1 MYRSGDLARWRADGV
16 LEFLGRADQQVKLR
30 GFRIEPGEI
39 EAALVGAGGVAQAA
53 VIAREDGPGH
63 KRLVAYVVGSAA
75 AAVDVAGLRGA
86 VAARLPDYMVPSAF
100 VVLDRLPLTANGKLD
115 RGRLPAPEVTVGSAH
130 RAPRSPQ
137 EEVLC
142 GLFAEVLGLE
152 RVGIDD
158 NFFALGGD
166 SIMSIQLVSR
176 ARTAGLLITPRA
188 VFQHQSVAALAQSA
202 TLADARAA
210 AAPDLATGS
219 LPATPIMRW
228 LLEQDGPLD
237 RFSQAMLLQVPAG
250 LREEHLIE
258 ALQAV
263 LDHHDALRLR
273 LVSPSPPSAAAL
285 AIAAAGTIA
294 ARTCLRRIDVCGLGE
309 EALRVAIGREARA
322 AELRLAPLAGVM
334 VQAVWFDAGVREA
347 GRLLLS
353 IHHLAVDGVS
363 WRILVPDL
371 AAAWAAIAEGRAP
384 ARAARGTSFR
394 RWAHQL
400 AAAAQDAGR
409 ERELAL
415 WSGMLGAPSLS
426 LFDGELD
433 RVRDV
438 AGTAGHLTLSL
449 PAAITGALL
458 TRVPAAFHGGIN
470 EVLLTGLVVA
480 VADWCRRRGRGG
492 GPAVLLDLEGHGREE
507 VFGDVDLSRT
517 VGWFTSVFP
526 VRLDPGALDLEEA
539 LAGGAALGRALK
551 LIKEQLR
558 ALPDHG
564 LGYGLL
570 RYLNVGTASVLRDLA
585 VPQMGFNY
593 LGRFAAGGDWS
604 GAGEAVGGG
613 GDPAMP
619 LAHALE
625 VNALTRDDGAG
636 ATLTARWSFAPAL
649 VSEAAVRDLAQSW
662 FRALEAL
669 VRHVEQPGAGGRSPC
684 DLPLAG
690 LTQGEIE
697 LLERRYPPIED
708 VLPLSP
714 LQEGLLFHAL
724 YDGRGPDVYTV
735 QLVLA
740 LAGPLHGATLQAA
753 LEALL
758 QRHASLRAC
767 FAHEQLEHPVAVIVP
782 RVEASLRSIDLSLL
796 DDAVREERLARI
808 LREDRAERFDLAAAP
823 LIRFAVIRL
832 SAQDHRLVIT
842 NHHIL
847 MDGWSMPVLVQELL
861 TLYARGGDPGTL
873 PRVTPY
879 RDYLAWLAGQDR
891 VAARA
896 AWRDALAGLEG
907 GTHLAPPARGRVAV
921 APERITLALSEP
933 LSAALIRQARLA
945 GLTLN
950 TLIQGAWAILLGRLS
965 GRADV
970 VFGVT
975 VAGRPPE
982 IPGIE
987 RMIGLFI
994 NTLPLRL
1001 RLPPSLSLIA
1011 LLRELQERQS
1021 QLMAHQH
1028 LGLAEIQGL
1037 AGVGELF
1044 DTLVV
1049 FENYP
1054 VERGRLE
1061 TAAGDLRLSE
1071 IEGHDGAHYPLNL
1084 AVIPGERLTLRL
1096 DYRPDLFDRASMEAM
1111 AARLQR
1117 LVAAAVAAPD
1127 RALGSLD
1134 ILSAAERRTI
1144 LVEWNDTAR
1153 AIAPATL
1160 PQLFAAQVARS
1171 PAAVAVVYEDRAL
1184 SYRELDARSSRLA
1197 HHLRGLG
1204 VGPEVVVGLCLER
1217 SPEMMVGLLGIL
1229 KAGGAYLPLDPDYP
1243 AERLAFMLADAG
1255 AAVLVTQAALLAR
1268 LPAHAAATVRLDA
1281 DWPAIAR
1288 HPEHAPDLTLDPPIT
1303 AYVIYTS
1310 GSTGAPKGVSVTHH
1324 NVVRLV
1330 TGTNYVELSADD
1342 VVLQMAPL
1350 SFDASTFEIWGAL
1363 LNGARLLVYPAEPF
1377 DLATL
1382 ARTGGARRGERAV
1395 ADGSA
1400 VPSGGGRGCCGD
1412 CRCTSA
1418 AGGRRRAVG
1427 GACAADAGGAW
1438 RRPLDQRVWADRG
1451 DDVQCLLCCER
1462 RERLEDSV
1470 PIGRPI
1476 ANTRVYVL
1484 DGWLEPVAA
1493 GVCGELYIAGAGLA
1507 RGYLGRRGLSAE
1519 RFVADPYGG
1528 CGSRMYR
1535 SGDLARWRA
1544 DGVLEFLGRADQ
1556 QVKLRGFRIEPG
1568 EIEAALVGAGGVAQA
1583 AVIAREDGPGHKRLV
1598 AYVVGSAAAA
1608 VDVAGLRGAVAA
1620 RLPDYMVPSA
1630 FVVLDRL
1637 PLTANGKL
1645 DRGRL
1650 PAPRLRWG
1658 ARIVR
1663 RAARRRR
1670 FCAGCLPRYWGWSGS
1685 ASTTTSL
1692 RSGVIR
1698 CWRRG

>member
-1 MYRSGDLARWRADGV
+1 MALAAVSAWKVPVVNLYGPTETTIQVTSHLVDEGDLYRPSVPIGRPIANTRVYVLDGWLQPVAAGVCGELYIAGAGLARGYLGRSGLSAERFVADPFGGCGSRMYRSGDLARWRADGV
-16 LEFLGRADQQVKLR
+16 LEFLGRSDQQVKLR

-202 TLADARAA
+202 TLSDARAA

-237 RFSQAMLLQVPAG
+237 RFSQAMLLQVPTG

-273 LVSPSPPSAAAL
+273 LVSPSPPPSAAAL

-309 EALRVAIGREARA
+309 EALRAAIGRAARA

-384 ARAARGTSFR
+384 ALAARGTSFR

-470 EVLLTGLVVA
+470 EVLLTALVVA

-570 RYLNVGTASVLRDLA
+570 RYLNAGTAPVLRDLA

-625 VNALTRDDGAG
+625 VNALTRDDGEG

-690 LTQGEIE
+690 LSQGEIE
-697 LLERRYPPIED
+697 LLERRYQPIED

-782 RVEASLRSIDLSLL
+782 RAEALLRSIDLSLL

-832 SAQDHRLVIT
+832 SAEDHRLVIT

-921 APERITLALSEP
+921 APERITLALSAP

-1061 TAAGDLRLSE
+1061 TAAGDLRLSA

-1096 DYRPDLFDRASMEAM
+1096 DYRPDLFERASMEAM

-1171 PAAVAVVYEDRAL
+1171 PAAVAVVHEDRAL

-1197 HHLRGLG
+1197 HHLRALG
-1204 VGPEVVVGLCLER
+1204 VGPEAVVGLCVER
-1217 SPEMMVGLLGIL
+1217 SPEMIVGLLGIL

-1255 AAVLVTQAALLAR
+1255 AAVLVTQAALPAR

-1288 HPEHAPDLTLDPPIT
+1288 HPEHAPDLTLDPHNHRLRHLHVGIHRHAKGRRGHPPRHPHPRGRPRSS
-1303 AYVIYTS
+1303 YFEFTS
-1310 GSTGAPKGVSVTHH
+1310 EA
-1324 NVVRLV
+1324 R
-1330 TGTNYVELSADD
+1330 
-1342 VVLQMAPL
+1342 VLQFASL
-1350 SFDASTFEIWGAL
+1350 SFDGDLRSGKLARQALAAGAALVLTGNVRDGDGLAGLVLEHDVTHATLPPAL
-1363 LNGARLLVYPAEPF
+1363 LA
-1377 DLATL
+1377 
-1382 ARTGGARRGERAV
+1382 
-1395 ADGSA
+1395 
-1400 VPSGGGRGCCGD
+1400 D

-1418 AGGRRRAVG
+1418 DLPLETLVVAGE
-1427 GACAADAGGAW
+1427 ACPPEAGGALVEGPANDQW
-1438 RRPLDQRVWADRG
+1438 LRPDRAP
-1451 DDVQCLLCCER
+1451 R
-1462 RERLEDSV
+1462 SV
-1470 PIGRPI
+1470 PP
-1476 ANTRVYVL
+1476 
-1484 DGWLEPVAA
+1484 
-1493 GVCGELYIAGAGLA
+1493 
-1507 RGYLGRRGLSAE
+1507 
-1519 RFVADPYGG
+1519 
-1528 CGSRMYR
+1528 
-1535 SGDLARWRA
+1535 
-1544 DGVLEFLGRADQ
+1544 
-1556 QVKLRGFRIEPG
+1556 
-1568 EIEAALVGAGGVAQA
+1568 
-1583 AVIAREDGPGHKRLV
+1583 
-1598 AYVVGSAAAA
+1598 
-1608 VDVAGLRGAVAA
+1608 
-1620 RLPDYMVPSA
+1620 
-1630 FVVLDRL
+1630 
-1637 PLTANGKL
+1637 
-1645 DRGRL
+1645 
-1650 PAPRLRWG
+1650 
-1658 ARIVR
+1658 
-1663 RAARRRR
+1663 
-1670 FCAGCLPRYWGWSGS
+1670 
-1685 ASTTTSL
+1685 
-1692 RSGVIR
+1692 
-1698 CWRRG
+1698 